1 VAVFSLTAG
10 QPAPKIKWEGSNMV
24 NYDGYPM
31 CDKCGVELEFEG
43 SDFYYCPICNEG
55 FSLEPP
61 SASDRKRIR
70 EAAM

>member
-1 VAVFSLTAG
+1 
-10 QPAPKIKWEGSNMV
+10 MV